1 MSIKLYR
8 IFYLFLFLLLQDIIK
23 SEGIEDNKYS
33 FELYNSH
40 DNDNPNFFYAQTHK
54 NLIII
59 NSTEG
64 DDNTIIENKIS
75 SEYLYSDISSVSL
88 IDEKYLV
95 KTCFGPDNL
104 MKVQYKNKETYI
116 FEKNNFSKI
125 KFCYSSKIKNPK
137 ITATNPEEYVLI
149 TYWTEIDTITDRE
162 RYSHKCILFYP
173 SSKKFSQEIVLT
185 SESKL
190 VINIYYPEKCTTF
203 RDEDIYCGIH
213 FSPSDDDEYHII
225 GNQYIIETD
234 KIYANPSIYVVI
246 SNSVLTSTNYQ
257 RPLALGKT
265 ISIPVIGGYGDIYMT
280 EFHNYNQNG
289 NGKTLLLYSY
299 YIRKL
304 RNNYIRKA
312 YVPYFEAISLF
323 YGLNIED
330 KYIHQDL
337 FNHLVPNKD
346 ELIII
351 YISKETHSL
360 LLSRFDIN
368 NSKSKLIHKNF
379 KDISNYNYIRTDI
392 CNEPKYLQ
400 SVYINSFINYENSDK
415 ITMNNN
421 INEKYYK
428 YQRDIG
434 VLISCDNNNNII
446 YQSKKIEIP
455 QCLDTLDELNGN
467 NKHKLTFEE
476 GQREII
482 FDLYGDPNL
491 ISLRNVIVNFNTSIL
506 FSILIQMQV
515 KLEGEST
522 FRDLKYDLDYKKVT
536 HIKFIKKYT
545 LLIKEPLIL
554 PYRLKQNKIIKNNI
568 LSQLES
574 DVCKLEFSLENNHG
588 KTCEIDLCIICK
600 TQTICEKCN
609 NNILGLIE
617 DKNEN
622 SETYGK
628 CICNENNGFKKMPN
642 KAYNRCVCK
651 DNYSYYLDINQCKP
665 NNELDDKYIIDTDPI
680 TGIDIYGD
688 CYKTCKKCSK
698 AGTEDAHNCDQCKN
712 GLIMIGNKC
721 FDFVKDTEYTEYIS
735 HETQSKLTDI
745 TTVGVEDIIDDNDVC
760 LNDNKIWFQLGQY
773 IFYYAK
779 IGKCIFIYDGDE
791 LFFISSRNECKNLG
805 NNEKYINEYISNC
818 LNNNELNNK
827 EKYFTFIENAKEY
840 NPNSNNITIYKYIE
854 EEKKYFHL
862 YNSSINIRNISS
874 LYFDEDLKMDLLI
887 FKVDIKRNDTIS
899 TQVEYQFYNPIPEK
913 IYEKIDIYKYLS
925 KKRRLQN
932 DNTNTNNNEYV
943 YLDIPVSFKPE
954 KLEKIEELYK
964 ADIDPFNSSSEFYLD
979 VCNKY
984 TTPSNDDIY
993 LQDRKKEY
1001 YPDEPFCEEN
1011 CEFIKFNLD
1020 TEKITCKCSPKTNT
1034 DNFENITFK
1043 YNDKDEKFK
1052 KKFISPNLKAMK
1064 CGSIIAK
1071 TLNQNFGFF
1080 FSFFI
1085 LILFILLFIY
1095 RILKGKKNIL
1105 EELENLKKKIID
1117 EKTVPVPE
1125 PVPVVTEPVPK
1136 PEPEPVPE
1144 PEISDK
1150 LKESDIKSN
1159 TDIHSIKLSDSNQS
1173 LVSKDKVIKYDSGSK
1188 GVKDNINDNNK
1199 GNNDNNL
1206 NEEKGSNESN
1216 AENDPQEDEK
1226 ENSSQNSDSN
1236 KSNLIDKDKSE
1247 NKPSIITVKRNQ
1259 NDEDENNSNNDDNK
1273 NSEMTKIKAMTIKIV
1288 KMKIIAH

>member
-23 SEGIEDNKYS
+23 CEEIEDNKYS

-95 KTCFGPDNL
+95 KTCFGPNNL

-280 EFHNYNQNG
+280 EFHNYNRNG

-434 VLISCDNNNNII
+434 VLISCDNNNDII

-651 DNYSYYLDINQCKP
+651 DNYSFYLDINQCKP

-712 GLIMIGNKC
+712 GLIKIGNNC
-721 FDFVKDTEYTEYIS
+721 YDFVKDTEYTEYIS

-791 LFFISSRNECKNLG
+791 LFFISSQNECKYLG

-862 YNSSINIRNISS
+862 YNSSINIKNISS

-913 IYEKIDIYKYLS
+913 IYEKIDINKYLS

-1080 FSFFI
+1080 FSYFI

-1105 EELENLKKKIID
+1105 EELENLKKK
-1117 EKTVPVPE
+1117 
-1125 PVPVVTEPVPK
+1125 
-1136 PEPEPVPE
+1136 
-1144 PEISDK
+1144 
-1150 LKESDIKSN
+1150 N
-1159 TDIHSIKLSDSNQS
+1159 
-1173 LVSKDKVIKYDSGSK
+1173 Y
-1188 GVKDNINDNNK
+1188 
-1199 GNNDNNL
+1199 
-1206 NEEKGSNESN
+1206 
-1216 AENDPQEDEK
+1216 
-1226 ENSSQNSDSN
+1226 
-1236 KSNLIDKDKSE
+1236 
-1247 NKPSIITVKRNQ
+1247 
-1259 NDEDENNSNNDDNK
+1259 
-1273 NSEMTKIKAMTIKIV
+1273 
-1288 KMKIIAH
+1288 